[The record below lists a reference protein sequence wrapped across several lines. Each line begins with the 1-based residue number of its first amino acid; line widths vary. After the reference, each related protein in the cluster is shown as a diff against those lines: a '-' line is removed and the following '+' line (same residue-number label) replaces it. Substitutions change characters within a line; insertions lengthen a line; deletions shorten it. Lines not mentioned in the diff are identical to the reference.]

1 MMKRLP
7 KMNIRQT
14 LQSAPSID
22 GESETT
28 DWLSI
33 SDLMSGLLLIFALL
47 VVVTLYQLKK
57 TQEEMQNKRVVVIQ
71 AMQDQFNANGINAEV
86 NPETG
91 DITLLD
97 SVLFDFNERELKPGG
112 SEFLAKFIPIYSNV
126 IFSEPKI
133 SEEITRVIIEG
144 HTSSD
149 GSVAYN
155 MQLSLGRANSVYQFI
170 NTMVLPKHKQDF
182 LEKIQVAGRGSM
194 DADALM
200 TNDADRKVIF
210 RMQFKSDD
218 SFNAVSRLVD

>member
-1 MMKRLP
+1 MKRLP
-7 KMNIRQT
+7 KVNIRQS
-14 LQSAPSID
+14 LQSTAID
-22 GESETT
+22 GESENT

-47 VVVTLYQLKK
+47 VVVTLHQLKK

-97 SVLFDFNERELKPGG
+97 SVLFDFNEKELKPGG
-112 SEFLAKFIPIYSNV
+112 SEFLSKFIPIYSNV

-133 SEEITRVIIEG
+133 SEEVTRVIIEG

-155 MQLSLGRANSVYQFI
+155 MKLSLGRANSVYQFI

-182 LEKIQVAGRGSM
+182 LAKIQVAGRGSM

-200 TNDADRKVIF
+200 ANEEDRKVIF

>member
-1 MMKRLP
+1 
-7 KMNIRQT
+7 MNVNQNRVVLSQQQT
-14 LQSAPSID
+14 SNE
-22 GESETT
+22 GTE
-28 DWLSI
+28 WLSI
-33 SDLMSGLLLIFALL
+33 SDLMAGLLLIFALL
-47 VVVTLYQLKK
+47 VVVTLYQLK
-57 TQEEMQNKRVVVIQ
+57 TIQEETQNKRIVVIQ
-71 AMQDQFNANGINAEV
+71 ALTEQFNSNGINAEI

-97 SVLFDFNERELKPGG
+97 SVLFDFNERELKPQGK
-112 SEFLAKFIPIYSNV
+112 SFLAQFIPIYSGV

-133 SEEITRVIIEG
+133 SEEVTQVIIEG

-149 GSVAYN
+149 GAVAYN

-182 LEKIQVAGRGSM
+182 LAKIQVAGRGSM
-194 DADALM
+194 DADTLI